1 MQKQFRDYD
10 FEIADAWLEEAGVI
24 DFDNTQADAGFTSDE
39 SATTVAMS
47 DIDTPKRN
55 PGIELFK
62 HDRLVRIL
70 QGIKLGDKIPPVE
83 ICYADDKDSEYTY
96 VLKNGFHRFYA
107 SVALGFVV
115 IPAVIVDAG
124 PQEIDLMSMFG

>member
-1 MQKQFRDYD
+1 MQKPFRDYD
-10 FEIADAWLEEAGVI
+10 FEIADTWLEEAGVI
-24 DFDNTQADAGFTSDE
+24 DFGNTRTDAGFTSDE
-39 SATTVAMS
+39 SATIVAMS

-70 QGIKLGDKIPPVE
+70 QGINHGDKIPPVE
-83 ICYADDKDSEYTY
+83 ICHADEGSEYTY

-107 SVALGFVV
+107 SVALGFEV

-124 PQEIDLMSMFG
+124 PQEIDIMSMFG